1 MALGVSPHYLAG
13 PMGGRTTPIS
23 TEALT
28 VTWRPRP
35 LATPAGCA
43 ARLALAVALGAGV
56 GCERPP
62 SPGSAKEWTPAD
74 HHSQDDDRAQGRPSA
89 PSGSAQ
95 AAPGKGDDAAQLV
108 EIAWRQQC
116 ATCHGPSGKGDGPMG
131 AMMQAPDLTRAAWQT
146 KASDA
151 DIAAVIQSG
160 RNKMPRFDLPDP
172 VVRGLVARIRS
183 LRGS

>member
-1 MALGVSPHYLAG
+1 MALGASPHYLGG
-13 PMGGRTTPIS
+13 PMGGRTILAS
-23 TEALT
+23 TGST
-28 VTWRPRP
+28 GV
-35 LATPAGCA
+35 LAFA
-43 ARLALAVALGAGV
+43 ASAACLALAGASSA
-56 GCERPP
+56 CDRPP
-62 SPGSAKEWTPAD
+62 SAGSAKEWTPVD
-74 HHSQDDDRAQGRPSA
+74 HHSQDDDKAQGAQGAQGSRPG
-89 PSGSAQ
+89 GS
-95 AAPGKGDDAAQLV
+95 KSDDAVQLV
-108 EIAWRQQC
+108 DIAWRQQC

-160 RNKMPRFDLPDP
+160 RNKMPKFDLPEP

>member
-1 MALGVSPHYLAG
+1 MALGASPHYLGG
-13 PMGGRTTPIS
+13 PMGGRTTFAS
-23 TEALT
+23 TAGSAL
-28 VTWRPRP
+28 V
-35 LATPAGCA
+35 ASA
-43 ARLALAVALGAGV
+43 ACLALVGASG
-56 GCERPP
+56 GCDRPP
-62 SPGSAKEWTPAD
+62 SPGSAKEWTPVD
-74 HHSQDDDRAQGRPSA
+74 HHSQDDEK
-89 PSGSAQ
+89 AQ
-95 AAPGKGDDAAQLV
+95 AAQGAQAAQPKGGGRGDDAVQLV

-160 RNKMPRFDLPDP
+160 RNKMPKFDLPDP